1 MDQGPRMVQEP
12 GAARVWDGVG
22 IWECEGTTRQGS
34 GRGQEHGKGRSL
46 GSYILTH
53 GMGKEPGRVQEP
65 GRHSDLRGVKSENNP
80 KKSKIL
86 KIDEI

>member
-12 GAARVWDGVG
+12 GTARVWDGVG
-22 IWECEGTTRQGS
+22 VWECEGTTRPGS

-53 GMGKEPGRVQEP
+53 GMGKEPGRVQGP
-65 GRHSDLRGVKSENNP
+65 GRSNDLGGGRRREA
-80 KKSKIL
+80 
-86 KIDEI
+86 